1 MAEFQE
7 VCKQWRRMCKAQDD
21 TNCGACESCPMMDNG
36 ASCIAVYEDDFDKVD
51 FDHIE
56 QIVTAWAAEHPEP
69 VYPTWREWLI
79 KLGIISFEL
88 DFHSLLNSAPTTLT
102 NTVKAYLNE
111 EGSKPIPVDL
121 AEKLGIE
128 PKEG

>member
-36 ASCIAVYEDDFDKVD
+36 ASCIAVYEDDYDKVD
-51 FDHIE
+51 FAHIE
-56 QIVTAWAAEHPEP
+56 QTVTAWAAEHPV
-69 VYPTWREWLI
+69 VYPTWWEWLASI
-79 KLGIISFEL
+79 GAVTRKVKPDVASEL
-88 DFHSLLNSAPTTLT
+88 IDTGLLDEIPTDM
-102 NTVKAYLNE
+102 AQ
-111 EGSKPIPVDL
+111 
-121 AEKLGIE
+121 KLGIE